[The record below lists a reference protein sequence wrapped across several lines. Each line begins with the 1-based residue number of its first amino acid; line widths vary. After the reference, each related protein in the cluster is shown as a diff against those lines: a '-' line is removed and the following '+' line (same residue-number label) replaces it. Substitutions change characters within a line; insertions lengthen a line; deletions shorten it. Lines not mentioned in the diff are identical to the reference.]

1 MSEHQTASSQIQWI
15 GQLRPSGSQAEFQN
29 GLVRAVVLCTLGSLQ
44 KLINIIL
51 LKYWSFAM
59 NALQCFVTVVHRH
72 VKSRIPS
79 RGIRDFSSPE
89 SRGILAT
96 GFSGFSGLI

>member
-59 NALQCFVTVVHRH
+59 NALQCSVTVVHLLL
-72 VKSRIPS
+72 V
-79 RGIRDFSSPE
+79 
-89 SRGILAT
+89 LAWHNVQ
-96 GFSGFSGLI
+96 